1 LSKGIISLNLKEVKD
16 PEAMLLSPPSLVQ
29 EAAEVV
35 DISVLVCFDGYIK
48 KIINSLDQRTYNH
61 RLQI

>member
-48 KIINSLDQRTYNH
+48 K
-61 RLQI
+61 